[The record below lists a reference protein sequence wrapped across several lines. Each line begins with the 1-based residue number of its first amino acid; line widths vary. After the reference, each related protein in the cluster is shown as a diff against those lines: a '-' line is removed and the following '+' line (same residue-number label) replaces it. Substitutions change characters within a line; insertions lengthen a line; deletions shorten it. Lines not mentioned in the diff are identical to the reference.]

1 MRTEGVVRGELA
13 PVPLNCR
20 TAAESVPHGRFLIS
34 SGHFRYHDAVN
45 FRRRTRVRRSSPAR
59 PLVRPFLP
67 RSHSLNKG
75 RFLDTL
81 LQFANLVL
89 HIDKFLGVFIHEYG
103 AWVYAV
109 LFLIVFCE
117 TGLVVLP
124 FLPGDSLLFIGGAF
138 CATGEMNLGLLI
150 VLLLVAAIAG
160 NTVNYMVGRAIGP
173 RVFNSHIPLLERFLD
188 RAALQ
193 KTHNFY
199 EKHGGKTIVLARFI
213 PVVRTFAPFVA
224 GASEMTVSR
233 FQLFN
238 ILGALLW
245 VLLLVLLGYFFGNIP
260 FIRQYLNLI
269 VLVGIGAAV
278 VPVVLGAVW
287 KMTRKN
293 TSKAGTR

>member
-1 MRTEGVVRGELA
+1 M
-13 PVPLNCR
+13 
-20 TAAESVPHGRFLIS
+20 
-34 SGHFRYHDAVN
+34 
-45 FRRRTRVRRSSPAR
+45 
-59 PLVRPFLP
+59 
-67 RSHSLNKG
+67 
-75 RFLDTL
+75 DTL

-150 VLLLVAAIAG
+150 VLLLVAAVTG
-160 NTVNYMVGRAIGP
+160 NTVNYMVGRSIGP

-238 ILGALLW
+238 VLGALLW
-245 VLLLVLLGYFFGNIP
+245 VFLLVLLGYFFGNIP

>member
-1 MRTEGVVRGELA
+1 M
-13 PVPLNCR
+13 
-20 TAAESVPHGRFLIS
+20 
-34 SGHFRYHDAVN
+34 
-45 FRRRTRVRRSSPAR
+45 
-59 PLVRPFLP
+59 
-67 RSHSLNKG
+67 
-75 RFLDTL
+75 DTL
-81 LQFANLVL
+81 LHFVNLVL
-89 HIDKFLGVFIHEYG
+89 HIDKFLGDFIHVYG
-103 AWVYAV
+103 TWVYAV

-138 CATGEMNLGLLI
+138 CASGEMNLGLLI
-150 VLLLVAAIAG
+150 VLLLVAAVGG
-160 NTVNYMVGRAIGP
+160 NTVNYMIGRAIGP
-173 RVFNSHIPLLERFLD
+173 RVFNSHIPFLERFLD

-260 FIRQYLNLI
+260 FIRQYLNVI
-269 VLVGIGAAV
+269 VLVGIGAAI
-278 VPVVLGAVW
+278 VPVVLGALW
-287 KMTRKN
+287 KVVRRREPETSARK
-293 TSKAGTR
+293 TGGQ